1 MCEFP
6 AIKWDE
12 SRVQCGDLIQ
22 WEVSCSNCS
31 NLLSNGGMFVVL
43 SPTYGARYQNLE
55 SVTTTPLIL

>member
-1 MCEFP
+1 MFV
-6 AIKWDE
+6 

-22 WEVSCSNCS
+22 REVSCSNCS

-55 SVTTTPLIL
+55 PVTTTPLIL